1 MKKIIKLLLVTSLL
15 LSFQVGCSNK
25 KTNKKEEKV
34 KVNTNEKVTKDQ
46 EVEVFKFTN
55 TSLVYEDNTS
65 LLTTVVTNTSDE
77 KQYLEQFKI
86 HVKDSEGN
94 DIVTLPGFSGDNI
107 DAKESKTI
115 TTSYGQDLTGASSIE
130 YEIIKKEV

>member
-94 DIVTLPGFSGDNI
+94 DIVTLPGFIGDNI

-130 YEIIKKEV
+130 YEIIK